1 MWWQHVYLWN
11 VFVKWGL
18 FPCTLWV
25 AIIHLD
31 YLQQQCPKCLHR
43 KVQLWNKCNA
53 GKGTGGLLRW
63 RKWKLY
69 PNLHTALLDR
79 VDHGNQAVRY
89 FWGLKNFVQVSRF
102 PTIWS
107 ITQNGL
113 HYKHGV
119 KTWDTFGIKKFP
131 NFPRFH
137 RMDFKQLLADI
148 WVLAYCLQGRG
159 SLKCIKAD
167 CKHFQTPIY
176 LDSNPLWAYMIK
188 QIFWQKSTFCTLAL
202 TPGMFWNIQRHHWD
216 LIWKFWLYCW
226 SIREVLNQ

>member
-1 MWWQHVYLWN
+1 MGIKQ
-11 VFVKWGL
+11 
-18 FPCTLWV
+18 
-25 AIIHLD
+25 
-31 YLQQQCPKCLHR
+31 
-43 KVQLWNKCNA
+43 
-53 GKGTGGLLRW
+53 
-63 RKWKLY
+63 
-69 PNLHTALLDR
+69 
-79 VDHGNQAVRY
+79 
-89 FWGLKNFVQVSRF
+89 
-102 PTIWS
+102 
-107 ITQNGL
+107 
-113 HYKHGV
+113 
-119 KTWDTFGIKKFP
+119 WDTFGDYKTFYKFQD
-131 NFPRFH
+131 FPQFDPSHRTDYIINMELKRQMLLGLKSFQISH
-137 RMDFKQLLADI
+137 GFYRMDFKQLLANI